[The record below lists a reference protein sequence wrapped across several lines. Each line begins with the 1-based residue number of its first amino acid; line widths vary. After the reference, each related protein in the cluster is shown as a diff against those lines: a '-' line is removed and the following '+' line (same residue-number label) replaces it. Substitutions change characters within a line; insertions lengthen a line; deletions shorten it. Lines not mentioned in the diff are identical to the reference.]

1 MLSVIAFAV
10 LTPVR
15 PLQTSAGPSI
25 FARSY
30 KPSTGAKKAE
40 MKPVVNKVNESR
52 VVRVATRRKKRTE
65 RIETVIKETAS
76 APRPA
81 PKPNVFPATITL
93 TCNVK
98 REDQRPLGDFKGLTY
113 RLYEVDRTGTAR
125 PLASAKP
132 AEVRADGTFEIRGI
146 VSQPSYVE
154 FSLAGE
160 NDAEWDFAQ
169 EEAATYSVR
178 SDLTGP
184 KNAPPRGYQHDL
196 VLQREVFDFEL
207 KGVPDGAKI
216 LNGDDPIETT
226 PSGGT
231 ARFSLPAEIA
241 TSGAGT
247 YSIFVTTTGAVSRS
261 AVATFE
267 TRSLS
272 KYDTNT
278 LKVADDAWKIS
289 ALPSLE
295 VGNLELM
302 SLFGSLKYD
311 STNAAANNK
320 LFSPEAML
328 DEPLATM
335 KLGRDPKRT
344 PEDGATWLE
353 YPGIRLR
360 SREVQASEYGVGRG
374 SRVTSDG
381 GTSTKTAKY
390 IERIELTG
398 PEGGSVGGIKVGDT
412 KEALDAAFGPP
423 EELGD
428 ERPYLKGGIVFTI
441 ADGKVAKIRLARP
454 IPLLMNGLEP
464 QRIPRGTRMFVD
476 RQNSGSSDGE
486 FGADAF
492 IAAKLARLGGYEM
505 VSSRDQADIV
515 LEWSWRGMNLSRGVV
530 RYLNGLIPVVDRP
543 AEVVIGIDLEIGT
556 FTGDDG
562 QRLSGLQS
570 IDRRTLTAQGKSDT
584 VSGSESID
592 AIAVRRARE
601 ALNLDMLKFLTGA
614 VPYGARVSD
623 VDYKSGMITIEV
635 GSRLGIKAGDEF
647 EIVNID
653 TPAWQAIPEIK
664 KAKADGEGRA
674 RDHKNVA
681 VVARVSRVSE
691 DSCFCS
697 IEGLTRTGQ
706 QAQGTYE
713 TPLSLPTDLKSKL
726 AQQILDPATGVV
738 FARYRFRDMAAA
750 Q

>member
-1 MLSVIAFAV
+1 MITALLYSAW
-10 LTPVR
+10 LWTP
-15 PLQTSAGPSI
+15 QTTSGPSRLPTI
-25 FARSY
+25 LARSY

-65 RIETVIKETAS
+65 RIESTIKKAAS
-76 APRPA
+76 EPRAA

-132 AEVRADGTFEIRGI
+132 AEVRTDGTFEIRGI

-160 NDAEWDFAQ
+160 DDAEWDFAQ

-184 KNAPPRGYQHDL
+184 KNAPARGYQHDL

-216 LNGDDPIETT
+216 MNGDDPIETM
-226 PSGGT
+226 PSGGV

-241 TSGAGT
+241 TSGAGM

-267 TRSLS
+267 TRALS
-272 KYDTNT
+272 KYDTNS

-302 SLFGSLKYD
+302 SQFGSLKYD

-353 YPGIRLR
+353 YPGVRLR
-360 SREVQASEYGVGRG
+360 SREVQASG
-374 SRVTSDG
+374 
-381 GTSTKTAKY
+381 KTAKY

-492 IAAKLARLGGYEM
+492 LAAKLARLGGYEM
-505 VSSRDQADIV
+505 VSNRDQADIV

-543 AEVVIGIDLEIGT
+543 AEVVLSIDLEIGS

-562 QRLSGLQS
+562 QRLSSLQS

-623 VDYKSGMITIEV
+623 VDYKSGMISIEV

-653 TPAWQAIPEIK
+653 TPAWSAIPEIK
-664 KAKADGEGRA
+664 KVKADGEGRA

-681 VVARVSRVSE
+681 VVARVSRVGE

-706 QAQGTYE
+706 QAQGTFE
-713 TPLSLPTDLKSKL
+713 TPLSLPTDLKTKL

>member
-1 MLSVIAFAV
+1 MLSLIALAV

-30 KPSTGAKKAE
+30 KPASGAKKAE

-65 RIETVIKETAS
+65 RIESVIKETAS

-98 REDQRPLGDFKGLTY
+98 RDDQRPLADFKGLTY

-146 VSQPSYVE
+146 LSQPSYVE
-154 FSLAGE
+154 FSLSGDD
-160 NDAEWDFAQ
+160 DAEWDFAQ
-169 EEAATYSVR
+169 EDAATYSVR

-207 KGVPDGAKI
+207 RGVPDGAKVM
-216 LNGDDPIETT
+216 NGDDPIATT
-226 PSGGT
+226 PSGGVAKFT
-231 ARFSLPAEIA
+231 LPSEIA
-241 TSGAGT
+241 TSGASQ
-247 YSIFVTTTGAVSRS
+247 YAIFVSTTGPVSRTAS
-261 AVATFE
+261 ATFE

-272 KYDTNT
+272 KYEPNVI
-278 LKVADDAWKIS
+278 KVADDAWKIS

-295 VGNLELM
+295 VGSLELM
-302 SLFGSLKYD
+302 NQFGSLKYD

-328 DEPLATM
+328 EEPLATM

-360 SREVQASEYGVGRG
+360 SREVQASG
-374 SRVTSDG
+374 
-381 GTSTKTAKY
+381 KTAKY
-390 IERIELTG
+390 IERIELTA
-398 PEGGSVGGIKVGDT
+398 PEGGSVGGVMVGDS

-428 ERPYLKGGIVFTI
+428 ERPYLKGGIVFSL
-441 ADGKVAKIRLARP
+441 ANGKVAKISLKRP
-454 IPLLMNGLEP
+454 IPLIMNGLEP
-464 QRIPRGTRMFVD
+464 QRIPRGTRMYID

-486 FGADAF
+486 FGADSF
-492 IAAKLARLGGYEM
+492 LAAKLARLGGYEM

-515 LEWSWRGMNLSRGVV
+515 LEWSWRGMNLSRGSV

-543 AEVVIGIDLEIGT
+543 AEVVLGIDLEIGT

-562 QRLSGLQS
+562 QRLSSLQS

-601 ALNLDMLKFLTGA
+601 TLNLDMLKFLTGA

-623 VDYKSGMITIEV
+623 IDYKSGMITIEV
-635 GSRLGIKAGDEF
+635 GWRLGIKAGDEF

-653 TPAWQAIPEIK
+653 TPAWTAIPEIK

-681 VVARVSRVSE
+681 VVARVSRVGE
-691 DSCFCS
+691 DSCYCS

-713 TPLSLPTDLKSKL
+713 TPLSLPADLKAKL